1 MNEYALAEARI
12 QELIDAAN
20 ESDEYQNL
28 AVDIIDVICRYFN
41 HSDDVLYLIDYFWE
55 AGSYEFIPAVLN
67 FIFCNY
73 PPTDDYL
80 EVLESL
86 VNEGVICN
94 GNDSSPVTLYRGV
107 NNANRDIEDAYSF
120 TTNYDIAKKFALG
133 QVTADGINRHNIQTS
148 KIYTVQVPA
157 KFIFGHTDERQESE
171 SFVLPVNAGGQ
182 IDIIKVEE
190 LN

>member
-1 MNEYALAEARI
+1 MNDYALAEARI
-12 QELIDAAN
+12 QELIEEAN
-20 ESDEYQNL
+20 ETDNYDNL
-28 AVDIIDVICRYFN
+28 AEDIMAVITRYYN
-41 HSDDVLYLIDYFWE
+41 HSDEVLYLIDYFWD
-55 AGSYEFIPAVLN
+55 AGSYDFIPEVLCS
-67 FIFCNY
+67 IFSNY
-73 PPTDDYL
+73 PPVDGYL
-80 EVLESL
+80 EILESL
-86 VNEGVICN
+86 VEEGVICN

-133 QVTADGINRHNIQTS
+133 QVTADGINRHNIQNS

-171 SFVLPVNAGGQ
+171 SFVLPVNAGGK